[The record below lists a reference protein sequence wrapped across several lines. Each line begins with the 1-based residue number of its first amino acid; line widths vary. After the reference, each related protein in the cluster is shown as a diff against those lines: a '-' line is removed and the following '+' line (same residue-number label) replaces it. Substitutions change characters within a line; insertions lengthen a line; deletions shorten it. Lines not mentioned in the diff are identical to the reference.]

1 MPRLP
6 SRVVRAWPK
15 ADRRGNLARIIN
27 ECDGSL
33 VKVAHRIGVHRS
45 SLYRYC
51 AQYDLWPIFNAVRKA
66 RLEREHSERQ
76 KKYRGGI
83 MV

>member
-1 MPRLP
+1 MARLA

-15 ADRRGNLARIIN
+15 AERRRNLARIIV
-27 ECDGSL
+27 ECEG
-33 VKVAHRIGVHRS
+33 VHIKVAHRLGIHRS

-51 AQYDLWPIFNAVRKA
+51 YQYDLWPIFNAVRKA
-66 RLEREHSERQ
+66 RLEDEHAERQ
-76 KKYRGGI
+76 KKFRGGI